1 MKRGI
6 ALLAACLLVIL
17 SAAALAAPAK
27 PEKFAWAVDE
37 TGTLSQADKDEIA
50 EYGQALL
57 EATGGTKDG
66 DQVVAVIVKFLDGED
81 GADVVTDIINDWGLG
96 DNSAVIL
103 LSVGDRDIQIGAG
116 KGLDRLFSA
125 KARGEILDDNIDYFA
140 NNQFADGMVVLY
152 EAVCNRVATLRGK
165 TLSVAS
171 QQQTGTGAVSAPVT
185 PTAGEGGFG
194 MGTFLMVIILLLVVL
209 FIVGSGRRRRRVRR
223 TPPPPAQNLFGG
235 FGGPGMNTRGNVP
248 PRPARG
254 GGYWGGNTRNTPPEP
269 QRPAG
274 RGVTPPAPQ
283 RPSAGTPRSSGTLR
297 GLGSLGGLFGGRSSS
312 SGRSTRPSG
321 SFGSSSGSSRSSSR
335 SSSSGSF
342 GRSGG
347 SRGSSTGRKF

>member
-1 MKRGI
+1 MKVRSKIKVTVI
-6 ALLAACLLVIL
+6 AVMVLMLLAVSAYAGIPETPKSFDYVFDYAGIL
-17 SAAALAAPAK
+17 S
-27 PEKFAWAVDE
+27 E
-37 TGTLSQADKDEIA
+37 TDMAEIR
-50 EYGQALL
+50 EYGSALQ
-57 EATGGTKDG
+57 EATGGKDG
-66 DQVVAVIVKFLDGED
+66 DQIIAVIVNFLDGIDSRDYAVDIVNTWGIGDD
-81 GADVVTDIINDWGLG
+81 G
-96 DNSAVIL
+96 AVIL
-103 LSVGDRDIQIGAG
+103 LAIGDRAVEISPG
-116 KGLDRLFSA
+116 KGLDKLFSA

-185 PTAGEGGFG
+185 TTAGEGGFG

-209 FIVGSGRRRRRVRR
+209 FIMGSGRRRRRARR

-254 GGYWGGNTRNTPPEP
+254 GGYWGGNTRNAPPEP

-274 RGVTPPAPQ
+274 RGGTPPGEQWHSAKAASKSFSPI
-283 RPSAGTPRSSGTLR
+283 PSVCVSGWPYCSHMAIMVEPSLKGDVSCTCPTNESTTSSPRTCRIL
-297 GLGSLGGLFGGRSSS
+297 
-312 SGRSTRPSG
+312 T
-321 SFGSSSGSSRSSSR
+321 
-335 SSSSGSF
+335 
-342 GRSGG
+342 
-347 SRGSSTGRKF
+347 